1 MPGKSPVGEMSFGE
15 TSCNGNCLVTPYVK
29 PIGLGMRILATG
41 APIIGGKDARCV
53 VEISWGRKNRL
64 KFCIM

>member
-15 TSCNGNCLVTPYVK
+15 TSCHGNCLVTPYVK

-53 VEISWGRKNRL
+53 VET
-64 KFCIM
+64 